1 MEKLKKNSQVKMT
14 SAIEDSVIFNDQ
26 DTIVTDVPMI
36 NVALSGD
43 LNGGMHS
50 GLTVLAGP
58 SKHFKSSFAL
68 LIAAA
73 YQRKHPDGV
82 ILFYDSEFGTPLQYF
97 KTFGV
102 DTSRVVHTPIMDIE
116 ELKFDIISQ
125 LEELQRNDKVLILI
139 DSIGNLASKKEVEDA
154 KEKKSVADMSRAKS
168 LKSLFRMVTPYLKTK
183 NLSMIAINHTYKTME
198 MFSKD
203 VVSGGTG
210 IYYSADNIWIVGR
223 QQNKK
228 DADLLG
234 YHFVINVDKS
244 RFVKEKSKVPIT
256 VSFEGGIE
264 KYSGLLEIALA
275 GGFVTKPS
283 MGWYARKGKEEKF
296 REKDTFTKDF
306 WDPILKDKAFSE
318 FIKAQYVVGHRS
330 MVDGFLADVEVDAS
344 TSSEDDNE

>member
-1 MEKLKKNSQVKMT
+1 MGKQKV
-14 SAIEDSVIFNDQ
+14 
-26 DTIVTDVPMI
+26 
-36 NVALSGD
+36 
-43 LNGGMHS
+43 
-50 GLTVLAGP
+50 
-58 SKHFKSSFAL
+58 
-68 LIAAA
+68 
-73 YQRKHPDGV
+73 
-82 ILFYDSEFGTPLQYF
+82 
-97 KTFGV
+97 
-102 DTSRVVHTPIMDIE
+102 
-116 ELKFDIISQ
+116 FDI
-125 LEELQRNDKVLILI
+125 
-139 DSIGNLASKKEVEDA
+139 
-154 KEKKSVADMSRAKS
+154 SVADAHHYV
-168 LKSLFRMVTPYLKTK
+168 LENGAVTH
-183 NLSMIAINHTYKTME
+183 N
-198 MFSKD
+198 
-203 VVSGGTG
+203 TG

-344 TSSEDDNE
+344 SNSEDDNE

>member
-203 VVSGGTG
+203 VVSGGCLVAGTK
-210 IYYSADNIWIVGR
+210 IKMADGSSKAIESVVPG
-223 QQNKK
+223 
-228 DADLLG
+228 DLVLTMEG
-234 YHFVINVDKS
+234 
-244 RFVKEKSKVPIT
+244 EKVVTHSWNPDTLEEGTPECLKVTFSDGTSVVCSETHPFL
-256 VSFEGGIE
+256 S
-264 KYSGLLEIALA
+264 SHQW
-275 GGFVTKPS
+275 KP
-283 MGWYARKGKEEKF
+283 ANE
-296 REKDTFTKDF
+296 
-306 WDPILKDKAFSE
+306 L
-318 FIKAQYVVGHRS
+318 VVG
-330 MVDGFLADVEVDAS
+330 DAVKQI
-344 TSSEDDNE
+344 